1 LTLHLA
7 DPLFG
12 LPLGENSVEFT
23 AWLSKEDLW
32 GRLRTLSQLAILE
45 GEELERVR
53 KVFEGALESEGTEVD
68 EQGRYAIHGRTV
80 FYWTSKI
87 PKEPMRSGG

>member
-1 LTLHLA
+1 
-7 DPLFG
+7 
-12 LPLGENSVEFT
+12 
-23 AWLSKEDLW
+23 
-32 GRLRTLSQLAILE
+32 LRTLSQLAILE